1 MPQNTHSRQILRYRL
16 DYNLIYK
23 IIFNYIIKMN
33 IQCKENIIFI
43 FFVLRIYI
51 QKYIKYKKKI
61 MKAVQSTAIFPQYHT
76 EQYVD
81 KGRK

>member
-16 DYNLIYK
+16 NYNLIYK

-33 IQCKENIIFI
+33 TQCKENIIFI
-43 FFVLRIYI
+43 FFILRIYI

-61 MKAVQSTAIFPQYHT
+61 MKAV
-76 EQYVD
+76 
-81 KGRK
+81 

>member
-61 MKAVQSTAIFPQYHT
+61 MKAVQLTAMFP
-76 EQYVD
+76 
-81 KGRK
+81 